1 MDAEKMDKFH
11 KIVTVEL
18 LSTIDHKVRGIQ
30 QFVVALRGLIEED
43 VLDDLKEETEE
54 LQAIY
59 ESYLKLRNINLEEVE
74 IGKFLKDNYNIKTEV
89 SCITELDRDKLSFV
103 FDTLIDFCG
112 RDNYTLS
119 VAKAKKGC
127 VINIVSPSFAELSID
142 DFQKLSD
149 NIEVLPFFAIQKTL
163 VRMGG
168 TFSVQGDVVSIELI
182 KPGADDA

>member
-1 MDAEKMDKFH
+1 MDKFH

-30 QFVVALRGLIEED
+30 QFVVALRGLIEEE

-59 ESYLKLRNINLEEVE
+59 ESYLKLRNISLEEVE
-74 IGKFLKDNYNIKTEV
+74 IGKFLKDKYDIKTKI
-89 SCITELDRDKLSFV
+89 SCITEMDREKLSFV

-112 RDNYTLS
+112 KDNYTLS
-119 VAKAKKGC
+119 VSETEKGC
-127 VINIVSPSFAELSID
+127 IVNIVSPSFTKLSVD

-149 NIEVLPFFAIQKTL
+149 DIEVLPFFAIKKTL
-163 VRMGG
+163 ARMGG
-168 TFSVQGDVVSIELI
+168 TFSCQGDVVSIELI
-182 KPGADDA
+182 RPGADDA